1 MLQSDAI
8 LCLSTQFNLTD
19 VATSSSAKKK
29 SKTEVK
35 LATSESSRTLEA
47 RTASVLGPKFLA
59 GLARV
64 EVILDSAVNEIHG
77 KSGDESKW
85 KMTGLISHAPTSPR
99 PASARDL
106 QFFSINGRPVDLPS
120 VSRVLGDVWRMFD
133 PTAEVKGSGGGRR
146 RPACVLAFTLPPSM
160 YDVNL
165 SPDKR
170 EVMFTNEI
178 AMSALIKEGLKAFWM
193 EQSDGQFKTNEVESQ
208 SNAKTDKVSLST
220 ANPSTDQ
227 STKGTEQR
235 RQAIASAVSGP
246 TSSKQADTDK
256 RIVVGDADGG
266 EADVRDSTTPQTRR
280 QENSVITPH
289 PTKIIDQVST
299 KSSTGEESDQTAKP
313 VPQESS
319 EGQSKLDERPQR
331 VRHQGAKGWDETITR
346 TTSDRSK
353 RKWEQSQLN
362 FQRVEKEKLQQEMS
376 RMLSSDEDKQDAT
389 TNVDEIQTSV
399 KRTLPLSAAIPR
411 SEGTADVNAPDR
423 RSRTVSTGKKPK
435 KRQRKAETG
444 DMSFL
449 EQFAYGTT
457 PEQAVTQEDGSESS
471 SDSGASGDEFEDVID
486 TKSDPPRNSSSTQR
500 NARMV
505 TGKTIE
511 SAERPKKRKTSDTRD
526 PPDSSS
532 PTDASSTPNSNAEDQ
547 VVTWNSFTGT
557 KAVVEQS
564 HRARIAMRK
573 NHKSL
578 ASAEKQHSECASP
591 APTIKLSK
599 DDFLRMSIIGQF
611 NLGFILARCP
621 RNHLWIIDQ
630 HAADEKWNFER
641 LCRETVIHEQTLIA
655 PLPLE
660 LSPSEEHT
668 ILENME
674 VFERNGFRFKF
685 DETREPRHRLSLTAL
700 PHSGSGGDGKKA
712 VQFGKDDVGALC
724 SLLGADGMNTSD
736 GYSNGFGGD
745 GSRIAGVNAVRRF
758 AGMESFSENVVS
770 QSITRLPKAIA
781 MFASRACRGSIM
793 IGTALSDKEQ
803 HGILQKL
810 DQTEIPWNC
819 AHGRPTLSHIRDLT
833 TTLKS
838 DKDKTTKHI
847 LNPTMSSNEEL

>member
-1 MLQSDAI
+1 M
-8 LCLSTQFNLTD
+8 
-19 VATSSSAKKK
+19 ATSSSAKKR
-29 SKTEVK
+29 SKTDVK

-64 EVILDSAVNEIHG
+64 EVILDSAVNDMHG
-77 KSGDESKW
+77 ESGDESKW

-120 VSRVLGDVWRMFD
+120 VSRVLGDVWRIFD
-133 PTAEVKGSGGGRR
+133 PAAEVKGGGGGRR

-170 EVMFTNEI
+170 EVMFTNEA
-178 AMSALIKEGLKAFWM
+178 AMSALIKEGLKALWM
-193 EQSDGQFKTNEVESQ
+193 EQSDGQFKTNEVESR
-208 SNAKTDKVSLST
+208 SNAKTDKASVGT
-220 ANPSTDQ
+220 ANPSTHQ
-227 STKGTEQR
+227 STKGTEPRQ
-235 RQAIASAVSGP
+235 QAIISASSGP
-246 TSSKQADTDK
+246 ASSKQVDTAED
-256 RIVVGDADGG
+256 IVVGDADVG
-266 EADVRDSTTPQTRR
+266 EADARDSTTPRSRR
-280 QENSVITPH
+280 QEKSVITPH
-289 PTKIIDQVST
+289 PTKTTDQVGT
-299 KSSTGEESDQTAKP
+299 KSSTGEDSEQAAQSIPKQ
-313 VPQESS
+313 SS
-319 EGQSKLDERPQR
+319 EEQSTLDEQPQR
-331 VRHQGAKGWDETITR
+331 VRHQGARGWDETNTR
-346 TTSDRSK
+346 PPSDRSK
-353 RKWEQSQLN
+353 RNWEQSQLK
-362 FQRVEKEKLQQEMS
+362 FQRIEKQQLQQEMS
-376 RMLSSDEDKQDAT
+376 QMLSSDEEKQGAT
-389 TNVDEIQTSV
+389 THVQQTQKTV
-399 KRTLPLSAAIPR
+399 KTTVPLTGAKPR
-411 SEGTADVNAPDR
+411 SKGTADANAPNR
-423 RSRTVSTGKKPK
+423 RSRTVSTGKKSK

-449 EQFAYGTT
+449 DQFAYGAT
-457 PEQAVTQEDGSESS
+457 PEQAVTQDDRSESS
-471 SDSGASGDEFEDVID
+471 SESGSSEDEFEDVIELNKEQRSS
-486 TKSDPPRNSSSTQR
+486 TKSDTPPRNPSNAQR
-500 NARMV
+500 SAKMV
-505 TGKTIE
+505 VGKTIE
-511 SAERPKKRKTSDTRD
+511 SAERPKKRKTSDTRN
-526 PPDSSS
+526 PSNSSS
-532 PTDASSTPNSNAEDQ
+532 PKDASSTPKSNAEDEH
-547 VVTWNSFTGT
+547 VTWNSFTGT

-578 ASAEKQHSECASP
+578 ASSIQKQQSEGASP
-591 APTIKLSK
+591 APTIKLAK

-621 RNHLWIIDQ
+621 KRHLWIIDQ

-641 LCRETVIHEQTLIA
+641 LCRDTVIHEQTLIA

-758 AGMESFSENVVS
+758 AGMESFSENVVG

-833 TTLKS
+833 TTLTS
-838 DKDKTTKHI
+838 DEDKTTKHI
-847 LNPTMSSNEEL
+847 LDPTMSNDSEL